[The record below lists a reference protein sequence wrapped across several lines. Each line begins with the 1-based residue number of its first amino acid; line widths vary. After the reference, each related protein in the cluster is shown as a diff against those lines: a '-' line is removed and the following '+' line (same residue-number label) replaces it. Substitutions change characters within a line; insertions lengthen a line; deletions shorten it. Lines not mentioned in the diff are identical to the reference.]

1 MIYGTAGFTAGM
13 SVFALNHCL
22 SAGNGEILVTG
33 ASGGVGCLSVALLSK
48 LGYDVVAVSGKPEAE
63 DFLRKL
69 GAKRVISRDEASA
82 GNDRPLLKPQWA
94 GVIDTVGGEILAAA
108 IKATSPQG
116 IVTCCGL
123 VASPELPLNVF
134 PFILRGVS
142 LIGIDSQNCPM
153 DHRVRVWEK
162 LASEWKPAD
171 LGALCREVS
180 LAELDREIDKIL
192 KGGQTGR
199 VVVSMVQ

>member
-1 MIYGTAGFTAGM
+1 MFFWYQT
-13 SVFALNHCL
+13 SRL
-22 SAGNGEILVTG
+22 LVSNL
-33 ASGGVGCLSVALLSK
+33 ASRYM

-116 IVTCCGL
+116 IVTCCGN

-180 LAELDREIDKIL
+180 LVELDREIDKIL